1 VATGGVMGGGV
12 LAGRVVAAADVAAAL
27 AHAQVDPL
35 HAERQALLAAGGVDW
50 RVEVLDRV
58 EMGARLSRGLTI
70 AGSPASG
77 APFAAYNHIRRTG
90 RLAMERGICKGW
102 SMGDVEPG
110 GEAITA
116 EGIAAL
122 REEIEQLEGPA
133 RSEMAARIKTAR
145 ELGDLKENAEYHIA
159 KEDQAHLET
168 KIKRLRER
176 LRTAVVVEV
185 DGDGDGQTFAFG
197 RTAEV
202 LEESKGD
209 VNTWTLVGST
219 EANLAEGRLSAESP
233 IGKALRDAKVGD
245 PVAVET
251 PKGSRTFVVQKLLP

>member
-1 VATGGVMGGGV
+1 
-12 LAGRVVAAADVAAAL
+12 
-27 AHAQVDPL
+27 
-35 HAERQALLAAGGVDW
+35 
-50 RVEVLDRV
+50 
-58 EMGARLSRGLTI
+58 
-70 AGSPASG
+70 
-77 APFAAYNHIRRTG
+77 
-90 RLAMERGICKGW
+90 
-102 SMGDVEPG
+102 MGDAETN

-116 EGIAAL
+116 EGIASL

-133 RSEMAARIKTAR
+133 RTKMAARIKVAR
-145 ELGDLKENAEYHIA
+145 EEGDLKENAEYHIA

-185 DGDGDGQTFAFG
+185 DGDAETFGFG

-202 LEESKGD
+202 LDESKGE

-233 IGKALRDAKVGD
+233 IGRALRDAKLGK
-245 PVAVET
+245 PIEIET
-251 PKGSRTFVVQKLLP
+251 PKGSRSFVVQKLVG